1 MDACCGIRAQHSFTE
16 FLGRRL
22 TTWLGCGFINLIED
36 GDPYDGP
43 PFGPKDPLESFSEA
57 LMSLD
62 LPNRTQGQAGAHQ
75 GLGPLGLDARAK
87 LALEFLSVHLRE

>member
-1 MDACCGIRAQHSFTE
+1 MLRHSGPTLLYGIPGPEAYN
-16 FLGRRL
+16 LVRL
-22 TTWLGCGFINLIED
+22 RFINLIED

-57 LMSLD
+57 LMCLD

-87 LALEFLSVHLRE
+87 LALEFLCVHLRE